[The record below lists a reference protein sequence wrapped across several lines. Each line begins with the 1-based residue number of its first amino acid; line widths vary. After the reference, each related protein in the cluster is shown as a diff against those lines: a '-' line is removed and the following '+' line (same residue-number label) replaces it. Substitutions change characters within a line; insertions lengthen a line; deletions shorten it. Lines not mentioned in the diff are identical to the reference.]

1 MTVDFNDYFW
11 GEKNNGFDVL
21 YHNMKYGLQASKELS
36 DFFREKSSIEEHNSK
51 LMSKL
56 AHKASTGTLNSTFSP
71 VWTILRTSA
80 EKLSTLHMQMV
91 QKLTELVKDVTKYT
105 DELHKKHKTVKE
117 DEAQTLE
124 CVKAIQTST
133 ADVQKA
139 RDMYNSRAQELEKL
153 RKDNSSQKDID
164 KLEIKLRKL
173 QEDYKVLLDKHNP
186 IKNEFERRMT
196 QTCKH
201 FQEIEEMHLRQM
213 KEFLSTYLELLQNNH
228 DMVGQVHSDFKRQ
241 FLDMTVDKLLEQFV
255 LNKYTGLE
263 KPEMPE
269 LEFIPLSINQQ
280 ISATS
285 NIRLNQPSVA
295 SNSNSAT
302 SINRGGNISMDSR
315 GNEAVS
321 VGSVASGSGSIIN
334 ADESV
339 LDINSTKPSVSRPTS
354 PEITNTTATTN
365 TAKSNF
371 RNWFS
376 SSNPSKQQLQQQN
389 TGISASVTSGSGNF
403 GMDSNCITNSLSVNI
418 NATNNTNSTT
428 TSGTTTTTINKN
440 SLNSE
445 LQSLQDNNQALN
457 SQIDRDVLTACITD
471 AITATSPNISA
482 PVLSTKKFSNR
493 TGITAATKHQLF
505 SSQNV
510 TNNNSYSSTPVTTL
524 GNNQRRT
531 ASLLNIFSSN
541 SQVSGILRSR
551 RDKAKTKKSKK
562 KKDAEMVNNIKE
574 ERTQS
579 VDRGANTSMGYDDQT
594 KNKQQTSNTGN
605 SEILGITSKLDTS
618 GASTSGVS
626 NVADT
631 SGASG
636 LVENVRGT
644 SDTSQ
649 ANKANNTS
657 STGGQQFSSNEVD
670 EDGYSLQ
677 PPKEVAWDENKENA
691 GSFYSDS
698 DSDSDNDRPEKRIHV
713 KIKPLNNGQAP
724 MSASVDELRAT
735 VENISLSPTGVFSHS
750 QQLQQQ
756 SRLTSRQ
763 QSPEI
768 SNASTPT
775 AAVHPYAPLQS
786 PTLSMSNNSRYADLG
801 DIFSELSEVSS
812 SAPASANLQK
822 GQGRQIPTPTSAT
835 GSSIAIPRPPSR
847 RSEMLVGARGR
858 ISPAPINPINRADSI
873 GSLEFRTAIGGI
885 SSSRGPS
892 PLTIG
897 ISDTIPL
904 AVAFHEI
911 IHAYFRGSDESRCQV
926 KISGDMMLSFPAG
939 IAGLLA
945 NNPNP
950 AKLGFRIK
958 NVQNLE
964 HFIPNSKLVQTDK
977 NQSSSFSTMLEFNMP
992 ALTALLRRQ
1001 AEQNPT
1007 ASYFNVDILKYQVR
1021 TKSGAS
1027 SCPFQLVSYWKC
1039 EPTFTALKVD
1049 YKYNNHAMSAA
1060 CPLLNVTLFVPVNG
1074 SVRNVQSKPH
1084 SAWLGE
1090 SNRLVWNFTDI
1101 SQNSQDGGVG
1111 TLRARLELSDGPST
1125 PALLTT
1131 QFNCEG
1137 TTLSGIEFELLGH
1150 GYRVSLVKKRFVSG
1164 KYVCEGDGVR
1174 STATPTPPSV
1184 GSSSPF
1190 SGKSN

>member
-36 DFFREKSSIEEHNSK
+36 DFFREKSSIEEQNSK

-91 QKLTELVKDVTKYT
+91 QKLSELVKDVTKYT

-139 RDMYNSRAQELEKL
+139 RDMYSSKAQELEKL

-164 KLEIKLRKL
+164 KLETKLRKL
-173 QEDYKVLLDKHNP
+173 QDDYKVLLDKHNP

-196 QTCKH
+196 QTCKR

-302 SINRGGNISMDSR
+302 SINRGGNVSMDLR
-315 GNEAVS
+315 GTEAVS

-334 ADESV
+334 ADDSA
-339 LDINSTKPSVSRPTS
+339 LDVNSTKTTASRPTS
-354 PEITNTTATTN
+354 PEVTSSPNAAAAVTATTS
-365 TAKSNF
+365 TVKSNF
-371 RNWFS
+371 RSWFS
-376 SSNPSKQQLQQQN
+376 SNNPSKQQPQQQN
-389 TGISASVTSGSGNF
+389 TGISTSATSGSGNF
-403 GMDSNCITNSLSVNI
+403 GMDSNCITSSLSVNI
-418 NATNNTNSTT
+418 NATNNTTSTTT

-445 LQSLQDNNQALN
+445 LQSLQDNNQ
-457 SQIDRDVLTACITD
+457 
-471 AITATSPNISA
+471 
-482 PVLSTKKFSNR
+482 
-493 TGITAATKHQLF
+493 
-505 SSQNV
+505 
-510 TNNNSYSSTPVTTL
+510 
-524 GNNQRRT
+524 
-531 ASLLNIFSSN
+531 
-541 SQVSGILRSR
+541 VSGILRSR
-551 RDKAKTKKSKK
+551 RDKTKTKKSKK
-562 KKDAEMVNNIKE
+562 KKDGEMADNIKE

-579 VDRGANTSMGYDDQT
+579 VDRAGNSSMEYDDQGKT
-594 KNKQQTSNTGN
+594 KQQN
-605 SEILGITSKLDTS
+605 SSTTNSGLLAITSKLVGAGAES
-618 GASTSGVS
+618 GGMSNIPDVSSTSG
-626 NVADT
+626 
-631 SGASG
+631 
-636 LVENVRGT
+636 LV
-644 SDTSQ
+644 D
-649 ANKANNTS
+649 NNTS
-657 STGGQQFSSNEVD
+657 GTGDSNHTNKNNNTASTAGQQFSGNEVD

-735 VENISLSPTGVFSHS
+735 VENISLSPTGVFSQHS

-801 DIFSELSEVSS
+801 DIFSELGDVSS
-812 SAPASANLQK
+812 SAPASANLTK
-822 GQGRQIPTPTSAT
+822 TQGRQIPTPTSGT

-858 ISPAPINPINRADSI
+858 ISPAPINTINRADSI

-1021 TKSGAS
+1021 TKPGAS

-1060 CPLLNVTLFVPVNG
+1060 CPLLNVTLLVPVNG

-1137 TTLSGIEFELLGH
+1137 TTLSGIEFELHGH

-1174 STATPTPPSV
+1174 SAATPTPPSV

>member
-21 YHNMKYGLQASKELS
+21 YHNMKYGLVASKELS
-36 DFFREKSSIEEHNSK
+36 EFFREKSNIEEQNSK

-56 AHKASTGTLNSTFSP
+56 AHKASTGTLNSTFAP

-91 QKLTELVKDVTKYT
+91 QKLTELVKDVAKYA
-105 DELHKKHKTVKE
+105 DELHKKHKSVKE
-117 DEAQTLE
+117 EESQTLD
-124 CVKAIQTST
+124 CVKAIQSST
-133 ADVQKA
+133 TEVQKA
-139 RDMYNSRAQELEKL
+139 RDLYSNKVLELEKL
-153 RKDNSSQKDID
+153 RKDSASQKDIE
-164 KLEIKLRKL
+164 KLETKLRKL
-173 QEDYKVLLDKHNP
+173 QEDYKVLLEKHNP

-196 QTCKH
+196 QTCKR
-201 FQEIEEMHLRQM
+201 FQEIEEVHLRQM

-280 ISATS
+280 LSATS
-285 NIRLNQPSVA
+285 ATRLNQPNTA
-295 SNSNSAT
+295 SISSATNSNSAT
-302 SINRGGNISMDSR
+302 SINRAGAISMDQR
-315 GNEAVS
+315 GLEAS
-321 VGSVASGSGSIIN
+321 SLGSTASGSVGLVNNDDTIVASSAKIT
-334 ADESV
+334 A
-339 LDINSTKPSVSRPTS
+339 STITTTSRPTS
-354 PEITNTTATTN
+354 PELAPASAAGNAAATSSNSSTATATTV
-365 TAKSNF
+365 KSNF
-371 RNWFS
+371 LNWFS
-376 SSNPSKQQLQQQN
+376 SNIPSKSHQQQQHSVGLN
-389 TGISASVTSGSGNF
+389 ATATTSASGNF
-403 GMDSNCITNSLSVNI
+403 
-418 NATNNTNSTT
+418 
-428 TSGTTTTTINKN
+428 
-440 SLNSE
+440 
-445 LQSLQDNNQALN
+445 
-457 SQIDRDVLTACITD
+457 
-471 AITATSPNISA
+471 
-482 PVLSTKKFSNR
+482 
-493 TGITAATKHQLF
+493 
-505 SSQNV
+505 
-510 TNNNSYSSTPVTTL
+510 
-524 GNNQRRT
+524 
-531 ASLLNIFSSN
+531 
-541 SQVSGILRSR
+541 VSGILRSR

-562 KKDAEMVNNIKE
+562 KKDGDLGDNIQE

-579 VDRGANTSMGYDDQT
+579 VDRLNSGLDYDDHNRIKSQST
-594 KNKQQTSNTGN
+594 VGSSAIGLALTSTTG
-605 SEILGITSKLDTS
+605 SSSGITIGNVDSS
-618 GASTSGVS
+618 GSTVINATTISSTTNITNNNATTNICDILINSSASGGGSGGGDALITKANSSGVTINATTVS
-626 NVADT
+626 NNFK
-631 SGASG
+631 G
-636 LVENVRGT
+636 
-644 SDTSQ
+644 
-649 ANKANNTS
+649 
-657 STGGQQFSSNEVD
+657 NEVD

-677 PPKEVAWDENKENA
+677 PPKEIAWEENHENA

-698 DSDSDNDRPEKRIHV
+698 DSDSDNDKPERRIHV

-735 VENISLSPTGVFSHS
+735 VENISLSPTGVFSHHS
-750 QQLQQQ
+750 QQLQQP

-775 AAVHPYAPLQS
+775 ATVHPYAPLQS
-786 PTLSMSNNSRYADLG
+786 PTLSMSNNSRFVCYNLIHFLLLLLIFNSNRYADLG
-801 DIFSELSEVSS
+801 DIFSELGDVSI
-812 SAPASANLQK
+812 SAPASANLTKTQS
-822 GQGRQIPTPTSAT
+822 RQIPTPTSGT
-835 GSSIAIPRPPSR
+835 GTGTNSSIAIPRPPSR
-847 RSEMLVGARGR
+847 RSEMVVAGARGR
-858 ISPAPINPINRADSI
+858 ISPAPINAMNRADSI

-885 SSSRGPS
+885 GSSRGPS

-950 AKLGFRIK
+950 NKLGFRIK
-958 NVQNLE
+958 NVQNLDN
-964 HFIPNSKLVQTDK
+964 FIPNSKLVQVDK

-1001 AEQNPT
+1001 AEHNPT

-1021 TKSGAS
+1021 TKPGAS

-1039 EPTFTALKVD
+1039 EPTFTALKID
-1049 YKYNNHAMSAA
+1049 YKYNNHAMASA
-1060 CPLLNVTLFVPVNG
+1060 CPLLNVTLSVPVNG

-1101 SQNSQDGGVG
+1101 SQNSPDGGVG
-1111 TLRARLELSDGPST
+1111 TLRARLELGDGPST
-1125 PALLTT
+1125 PALLST

-1137 TTLSGIEFELLGH
+1137 TTLSGIEFELQGS
-1150 GYRVSLVKKRFVSG
+1150 GYRLSLVKRRFVSG
-1164 KYVCEGDGVR
+1164 KYVCEGDGIR
-1174 STATPTPPSV
+1174 STTTPTPPSV

-1190 SGKSN
+1190 SAKSN

>member
-21 YHNMKYGLQASKELS
+21 YHNMKFGLQASKELS
-36 DFFREKSSIEEHNSK
+36 EFFREKSSIEEQNSK

-71 VWTILRTSA
+71 VWTILRNSA

-124 CVKAIQTST
+124 CVKAVQTST

-139 RDMYNSRAQELEKL
+139 RDMYSSKAQELEKL

-164 KLEIKLRKL
+164 KLETKLRKL
-173 QEDYKVLLDKHNP
+173 QDDYKVLLDKHNP

-196 QTCKH
+196 QTCKR

-302 SINRGGNISMDSR
+302 SINRGGNVSMDLR
-315 GNEAVS
+315 GTEAVS

-334 ADESV
+334 ADDSA
-339 LDINSTKPSVSRPTS
+339 LDVNSTKTTTSRPTS
-354 PEITNTTATTN
+354 PEITAIPNATATTS
-365 TAKSNF
+365 TVKSNF
-371 RNWFS
+371 RSWFS
-376 SSNPSKQQLQQQN
+376 SNNPSKQPLQQQN
-389 TGISASVTSGSGNF
+389 TGISTSATSGSGNF
-403 GMDSNCITNSLSVNI
+403 GMDSNCITSSLSVNI
-418 NATNNTNSTT
+418 NATNNTTSTTT

-445 LQSLQDNNQALN
+445 LQSLQDNNQ
-457 SQIDRDVLTACITD
+457 
-471 AITATSPNISA
+471 
-482 PVLSTKKFSNR
+482 
-493 TGITAATKHQLF
+493 
-505 SSQNV
+505 
-510 TNNNSYSSTPVTTL
+510 
-524 GNNQRRT
+524 
-531 ASLLNIFSSN
+531 
-541 SQVSGILRSR
+541 VSGILRSR
-551 RDKAKTKKSKK
+551 RDKTKTKKSKK
-562 KKDAEMVNNIKE
+562 KKDGEMADNIKE

-579 VDRGANTSMGYDDQT
+579 VDRGGNSSMELDDQG
-594 KNKQQTSNTGN
+594 KIKQQN
-605 SEILGITSKLDTS
+605 SSTTNSGLLAITSKLVGTGADAG
-618 GASTSGVS
+618 GASSSGVS
-626 NVADT
+626 IPDASAT
-631 SGASG
+631 SG
-636 LVENVRGT
+636 LVD
-644 SDTSQ
+644 S
-649 ANKANNTS
+649 NTS
-657 STGGQQFSSNEVD
+657 GTGDSNHTNKNSNATSTAGQQFSTNEVD

-677 PPKEVAWDENKENA
+677 PPKEVAWDESKENA

-735 VENISLSPTGVFSHS
+735 VENISLSPTGVFSQHS

-786 PTLSMSNNSRYADLG
+786 PTLSMTNNSRYADLG
-801 DIFSELSEVSS
+801 DIFSELGDVSS
-812 SAPASANLQK
+812 SAPASANLTK
-822 GQGRQIPTPTSAT
+822 SQGRQIPTPTSGT

-847 RSEMLVGARGR
+847 RSEMLAGARGR
-858 ISPAPINPINRADSI
+858 ISPAPINTINRADSI

-1021 TKSGAS
+1021 TKPGAS

-1060 CPLLNVTLFVPVNG
+1060 CPLLNVTLLVPVNG

-1137 TTLSGIEFELLGH
+1137 TTLSGIEFELHGH

-1174 STATPTPPSV
+1174 SAATPTPPSV

>member
-36 DFFREKSSIEEHNSK
+36 DFFREKSSIEEQNSK

-91 QKLTELVKDVTKYT
+91 QKLSELVKDVTKYT

-139 RDMYNSRAQELEKL
+139 RDMYSSKAQELEKL

-164 KLEIKLRKL
+164 KLETKLRKL
-173 QEDYKVLLDKHNP
+173 QDDYKVLLDKHNP

-196 QTCKH
+196 QTCKR

-302 SINRGGNISMDSR
+302 SINRGGNVSMDLR
-315 GNEAVS
+315 GTEAVS

-334 ADESV
+334 ADDSA
-339 LDINSTKPSVSRPTS
+339 LDVNSTKTTASRPTS
-354 PEITNTTATTN
+354 PEVTSSPNAAAAVTATTS
-365 TAKSNF
+365 TVKSNF
-371 RNWFS
+371 RSWFS
-376 SSNPSKQQLQQQN
+376 SNNPSKQQPQQQN
-389 TGISASVTSGSGNF
+389 TGISTSATSGSGNF
-403 GMDSNCITNSLSVNI
+403 
-418 NATNNTNSTT
+418 
-428 TSGTTTTTINKN
+428 
-440 SLNSE
+440 
-445 LQSLQDNNQALN
+445 
-457 SQIDRDVLTACITD
+457 
-471 AITATSPNISA
+471 
-482 PVLSTKKFSNR
+482 
-493 TGITAATKHQLF
+493 
-505 SSQNV
+505 
-510 TNNNSYSSTPVTTL
+510 
-524 GNNQRRT
+524 
-531 ASLLNIFSSN
+531 
-541 SQVSGILRSR
+541 VSGILRSR
-551 RDKAKTKKSKK
+551 RDKTKTKKSKK
-562 KKDAEMVNNIKE
+562 KKDGEMADNIKE

-579 VDRGANTSMGYDDQT
+579 VDRAGNSSMEYDDQGKT
-594 KNKQQTSNTGN
+594 KQQN
-605 SEILGITSKLDTS
+605 SSTTNSGLLAITSKLVGAGAES
-618 GASTSGVS
+618 GGMSNIPDVSSTSG
-626 NVADT
+626 
-631 SGASG
+631 
-636 LVENVRGT
+636 LV
-644 SDTSQ
+644 D
-649 ANKANNTS
+649 NNTS
-657 STGGQQFSSNEVD
+657 GTGDSNHTNKNNNTASTAGQQFSGNEVD

-735 VENISLSPTGVFSHS
+735 VENISLSPTGVFSQHS

-801 DIFSELSEVSS
+801 DIFSELGDVSS
-812 SAPASANLQK
+812 SAPASANLTK
-822 GQGRQIPTPTSAT
+822 TQGRQIPTPTSGT

-858 ISPAPINPINRADSI
+858 ISPAPINTINRADSI

-1021 TKSGAS
+1021 TKPGAS

-1060 CPLLNVTLFVPVNG
+1060 CPLLNVTLLVPVNG

-1137 TTLSGIEFELLGH
+1137 TTLSGIEFELHGH

-1174 STATPTPPSV
+1174 SAATPTPPSV